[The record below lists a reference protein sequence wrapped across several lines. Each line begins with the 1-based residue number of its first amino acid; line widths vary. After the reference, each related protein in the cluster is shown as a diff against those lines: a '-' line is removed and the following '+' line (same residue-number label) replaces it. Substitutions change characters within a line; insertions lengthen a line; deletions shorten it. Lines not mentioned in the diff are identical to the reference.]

1 MNLPNSRNRH
11 DTSNQNRYS
20 KICAKLSLFTE
31 WFQSR
36 NEFKQNLKA
45 TELLYWTF
53 NYLPK
58 AKIMVWNNL
67 FDFIWGITHFA
78 FGE

>member
-1 MNLPNSRNRH
+1 MNLPNSSGNRH
-11 DTSNQNRYS
+11 DTINQNSYS

-45 TELLYWTF
+45 SEQLYCTF
-53 NYLPK
+53 NCLPK

-67 FDFIWGITHFA
+67 FDFI
-78 FGE
+78 

>member
-1 MNLPNSRNRH
+1 MNFPNSSGNGH
-11 DTSNQNRYS
+11 DTSNQNSYS

-45 TELLYWTF
+45 PEQLYGTF

-67 FDFIWGITHFA
+67 FDFI
-78 FGE
+78 